1 MTLNDI
7 RKRSGLLIIVIGVA
21 MLGFILTDLMNS
33 GTSLFQKEQNIL
45 LKIDDENLTFTNFEK
60 ELENTLSIKFLSAF
74 GTVNVT
80 DEQRKSERDLLWDQK
95 MKEILLNEKFHH
107 SGIRVGKAETWDLIS
122 GEINAGQAPLFGYF
136 FREQMESGDWM
147 QYTPD
152 LIEEWISMGSDNP
165 QWSRYLFFKNNTTRE
180 RGFTKYYNAIKK
192 GLYATEKDA
201 KSYYFDQTKSISGQ
215 YIYIPFDNFNDDSM
229 RPSEKDI
236 KNYYKTHKSK
246 FENSPERQ
254 ITYFVFDLDPSET
267 DKSNIL
273 AEMNG
278 LISNKKVFNKRIG
291 LEEVELGFLE
301 TDDVESFINQY
312 GDNQYDQITFSK
324 EEYTALEYK
333 MILNNNVIAPYFDG
347 DICKMARV
355 VNQTKDSTTIVYLE
369 REVYA
374 SDETLNEI
382 YSQVFDFINNTKNVK
397 SINEVLQK
405 TNNRPRDIVLEKMDE
420 SVPGIGL
427 SRQIVRWAFD
437 QNTELN
443 TSKFFD
449 FQDQYIVA
457 FLSDISE
464 ENIQPLSEVYDD
476 IVTKL
481 YKGLIAEKII
491 NEINTLSTSTIEGLA
506 KHFNTD
512 LKSINQLKI
521 NSNNFGN
528 EGPQPGAVGAFFNAN
543 LSEISEPFFANNGVF
558 VFYKSNENNVN
569 YPSDFTRYRS
579 LIEKT
584 HHTETDLLLVD
595 ILKDDKKII
604 DNRFNFY

>member
-1 MTLNDI
+1 
-7 RKRSGLLIIVIGVA
+7 
-21 MLGFILTDLMNS
+21 MNS

-45 LKIDDENLTFTNFEK
+45 LKIDDQDLTFTNFEK
-60 ELENTLSIKFLSAF
+60 ELENTLNIKFLSAF

-80 DEQRKSERDLLWDQK
+80 DAQRKSERDLLWDQK
-95 MKEILLNEKFHH
+95 MKEILLNAKFNQ
-107 SGIRVGKAETWDLIS
+107 SGIHVGKAETWDLIS
-122 GEINAGQAPLFGYF
+122 GEINEGQAPLFGYF

-165 QWSRYLFFKNNTTRE
+165 QWSRYLFFKNNTARE

-215 YIYIPFDNFNDDSM
+215 YIYIPCDNFNDESM
-229 RPSEKDI
+229 NPSEKDI
-236 KNYYKTHKSK
+236 RNYYKTHKSD
-246 FENSPERQ
+246 FENSPNRK
-254 ITYFVFDLDPSET
+254 ITYFVFDLEPSET
-267 DKSNIL
+267 DKSSIIT
-273 AEMNG
+273 EMNQ
-278 LISNKKVFNKRIG
+278 LMSNKKVFNKRIG
-291 LEEVELGFLE
+291 LDEIEFGFQE
-301 TDDVESFINQY
+301 TNDISSFINQY
-312 GDNQYDQITFSK
+312 GDNEYDEISFSK
-324 EEYTALEYK
+324 EEYAALEEK
-333 MILNNNVIAPYFDG
+333 RRLNKNIIEPYFDG

-355 VNQTKDSTTIVYLE
+355 VNETKDSITVVYLE

-382 YSQVFDFINNTKNVK
+382 YSQVFDFINNTKDVK
-397 SINEVLQK
+397 SIDEVLQK
-405 TNNRPRDIVLEKMDE
+405 TSNRPRDVVLEKMDE

-427 SRQIVRWAFD
+427 SRQVVRWAFD

-449 FQDQYIVA
+449 FQYQYIVA

-464 ENIQPLSEVYDD
+464 ENIKPLSEVYDD
-476 IVTKL
+476 IVAKL
-481 YKGLIAEKII
+481 YTDHMAEKII
-491 NEINTLSTSTIEGLA
+491 NEINSLSTTSIEGLA

-528 EGPQPGAVGAFFNAN
+528 EGSQPGAVGAFFSSN

-558 VFYKSNENNVN
+558 VFYKSNENTVN

-584 HHTETDLLLVD
+584 HHAETDLLLVD
-595 ILKDDKKII
+595 MLKDDKKII